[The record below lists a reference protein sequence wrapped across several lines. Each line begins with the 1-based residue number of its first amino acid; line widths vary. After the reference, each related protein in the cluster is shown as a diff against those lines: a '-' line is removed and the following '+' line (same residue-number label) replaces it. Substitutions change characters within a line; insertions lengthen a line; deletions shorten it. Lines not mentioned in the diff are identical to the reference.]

1 MEVILKD
8 AEQIR
13 KEIGIDDNGPVQAY
27 FTNACYRYM
36 DKYVP
41 MDTGALRRTIILTT
55 DSITYASQYA
65 TYQYLGV
72 REDGTHKI
80 NPDNYTTPNTGP
92 YWDREMV
99 SAEKDDLV
107 KEVVDFAKRRKSN
120 E

>member
-41 MDTGALRRTIILTT
+41 MDTGALRRVVILTP

-65 TYQYLGV
+65 TYQYLGM
-72 REDGTHKI
+72 REDGTHKVE
-80 NPDNYTTPNTGP
+80 NYTTPNTGP
-92 YWDREMV
+92 YWDRQMV

>member
-13 KEIGIDDNGPVQAY
+13 KEIGIDDDGPVQAY

-41 MDTGALRRTIILTT
+41 MDTGALRRTTILTT
-55 DSITYASQYA
+55 DSITYASPYA
-65 TYQYLGV
+65 TYQYYGV
-72 REDGTHKI
+72 RDDGTHKVE
-80 NPDNYTTPNTGP
+80 NYTTPDTGP